1 MKISTT
7 PLTIKKSLLGIALAS
22 LLITISPA
30 YANQP
35 QTQSAASNVISIIDT
50 QVILEKSTA
59 IQKVKE
65 QLDKKAE
72 EFKNESSNKEAYF
85 KKKYEDL
92 EKQKSV
98 LAKEAFEQ
106 KNNDLAKEFSDTQKK
121 IQENRNSLDKAYME
135 AMQEFEKTLTD
146 IVKQEASKLG
156 SKIAL
161 PKAQTLYSDP
171 SLDITNNVLEVLN
184 KKLPN
189 ISVKFW
195 YENIT

>member
-1 MKISTT
+1 MNISTK
-7 PLTIKKSLLGIALAS
+7 LRFVIKKSMLAIALTGLFLSSKVYADQP
-22 LLITISPA
+22 PA
-30 YANQP
+30 AIN
-35 QTQSAASNVISIIDT
+35 NIISIVDT

-59 IQKVKE
+59 IQKVKD

-72 EFKNESSNKEAYF
+72 EFKTESSSKEAYF

-98 LAKEAFEQ
+98 LSKEAFEQ

-156 SKIAL
+156 SKVAL
-161 PKAQTLYSDP
+161 PKAQTLYSDS
-171 SLDITNNVLEVLN
+171 SLDITNNVLDILN
-184 KKLPN
+184 KKLPI
-189 ISVKFW
+189 ISVKF
-195 YENIT
+195 